1 MKTFLSIGA
10 GPGMGLATAE
20 RFGREGY
27 QVILAARTKEKTEA
41 LAAQLVA
48 KGIKAVA
55 QTVDA
60 TDPASIQNLFK
71 QVAASHGRLDV
82 VHYNAATLRA
92 SNVQDQPANTF
103 NADLAV
109 NIGGALTTAQ
119 STLSALSGHGGSL
132 LLTGGGFGLAP
143 SPDYLSLSIGKA
155 GIRALALGLFD
166 SARALGVHVAT
177 VTVAAFI
184 DPGSKEAQDV
194 AEHFWELH
202 SQPIDAWKAEVIY
215 PTPA

>member
-27 QVILAARTKEKTEA
+27 HVILAARTKEKTEA
-41 LAAQLVA
+41 LAAQLIA
-48 KGIKAVA
+48 KGITAVA
-55 QTVDA
+55 QMVD
-60 TDPASIQNLFK
+60 TNDPTSIQNLFK
-71 QVAASHGRLDV
+71 QVAVSHGRLDV
-82 VHYNAATLRA
+82 VHYNAANLRA
-92 SNVQDQPANTF
+92 SNVLDQPAETF
-103 NADLAV
+103 NTDLTV
-109 NIGGALTTAQ
+109 NIGGALTAAQ
-119 STLSALSGHGGSL
+119 NTLAAMPGQGGGTL

-194 AEHFWELH
+194 ADRFWELH
-202 SQPIDAWKAEVIY
+202 SQPLDSWTVEIVY
-215 PTPA
+215 PS

>member
-10 GPGMGLATAE
+10 GPGMGLTTAE

-27 QVILAARTKEKTEA
+27 QVILAARTKKKTEA

-48 KGIKAVA
+48 KGITAVA

-82 VHYNAATLRA
+82 VHYNAANLRA
-92 SNVQDQPANTF
+92 SNVKDQPADTF
-103 NADLAV
+103 NSDLAV

-119 STLSALSGHGGSL
+119 STFAAMSSQGGTL

-155 GIRALALGLFD
+155 GIRALTLGLFEE
-166 SARALGVHVAT
+166 AQQVGVHVAT

-184 DPGSKEAQDV
+184 DPGSKEANDV
-194 AEHFWELH
+194 ADRFWELH
-202 SQPIDAWKAEVIY
+202 SQPKGTWTAEIIY
-215 PTPA
+215 PS